1 MKKLVLILLTL
12 VPILAGALINAS
24 ITPLGM
30 LLYYALPIL
39 VLVFWFWLG
48 GQYAG
53 TDWGM
58 LPSVLIGSATGIASL
73 VLYVWQFC
81 LESEGTR
88 NPFLAGLSQMYAG
101 SIPLYVFSFIFRLL
115 KLGDVGQMFL
125 VHEVLAVILMAVVFL
140 AGYRRKKQR
149 NGA

>member
-24 ITPLGM
+24 TAPLGM

-48 GQYAG
+48 GQYAE

-88 NPFLAGLSQMYAG
+88 NLFLAGLSQMYAG
-101 SIPLYVFSFIFRLL
+101 STPLYVFSFIFRLL
-115 KLGDVGQMFL
+115 RLGDMVQTLL
-125 VHEVLAVILMAVVFL
+125 VHEVLAVILMAAVFL
-140 AGYRRKKQR
+140 AGYRRKKHR